1 MATVAGLVVPHPF
14 IVTRC
19 GGLGDAPGPWALQV
33 YRPCSILSLDRVL
46 DFDSPT
52 LTSYF
57 TLSVRGQVVVLVYP
71 TSGVSFFL
79 RGGWDGQLEPNRLR
93 HTLLTCLS

>member
-1 MATVAGLVVPHPF
+1 MPYPPTLVTVDGLVVPHPF
-14 IVTRC
+14 IVTKC

-33 YRPCSILSLDRVL
+33 LQPCSILSLDRVL

-57 TLSVRGQVVVLVYP
+57 TLSVQGQVVVLVYLI
-71 TSGVSFFL
+71 SGVHLFL
-79 RGGWDGQLEPNRLR
+79 KRWVGRTTWAK
-93 HTLLTCLS
+93 